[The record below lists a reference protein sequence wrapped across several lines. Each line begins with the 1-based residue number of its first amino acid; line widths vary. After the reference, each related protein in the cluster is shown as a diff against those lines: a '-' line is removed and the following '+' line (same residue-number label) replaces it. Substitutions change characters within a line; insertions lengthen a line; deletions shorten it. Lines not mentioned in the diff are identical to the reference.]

1 MNITDIRD
9 GIAAN
14 VGTISGLRT
23 AAEIPDNI
31 SPPIAVVSLNI
42 VQYDTAFGAG
52 LNSLQFAVSVIVAR
66 VDERRAQ
73 ERLNDYIST
82 GASSVKAAIESDKTL
97 GGAAI
102 DCRVTEMTNIGSA
115 IIGEVTYV
123 AMDVIVTVYSE

>member
-14 VGTISGLRT
+14 VGTIDGLRT

-31 SPPIAVVSLNI
+31 SPPIAVVSLNS
-42 VQYDTAFGAG
+42 VLYDTAFAAG
-52 LNSLQFAVSVIVAR
+52 LNTLQFAVSVIVAR

-82 GASSVKAAIESDKTL
+82 GARSIKAAIESDKTL
-97 GGAAI
+97 GGNAV
-102 DCRVTEMTNIGSA
+102 DCLSLIH
-115 IIGEVTYV
+115 I
-123 AMDVIVTVYSE
+123 